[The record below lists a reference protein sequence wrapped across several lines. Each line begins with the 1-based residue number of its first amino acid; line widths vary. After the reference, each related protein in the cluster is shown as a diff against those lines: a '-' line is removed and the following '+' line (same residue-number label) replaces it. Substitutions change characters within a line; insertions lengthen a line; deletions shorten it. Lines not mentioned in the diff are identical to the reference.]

1 MFSAYFLTCL
11 MDAFGQQRCAVYYTE
26 MPEFITTQGQ
36 CNQGTA
42 VMHQS
47 SIDQIMAEFPELV
60 VIRRENGCYAGPLTA
75 SEVARDEHAKILN
88 RGISAVFGEIP

>member
-11 MDAFGQQRCAVYYTE
+11 LDVVGQQRCAVYYTE
-26 MPEFITTQGQ
+26 MPESITTQGL
-36 CNQGTA
+36 CNQGTEI
-42 VMHQS
+42 MHQS
-47 SIDQIMAEFPELV
+47 GIDQILAEFPDLV
-60 VIRRENGCYAGPLTA
+60 VVRRENGCYPGPLTA